1 MTEEISKEQKLQENR
16 EKRKKLAQSFREKNI
31 KEIENNPGARV
42 VTLDL
47 DEDYQLYLFSKYFHV
62 KFSVLDHKF
71 FNMSAAEKELYMQIK
86 NGVSDI
92 FLEFHNY
99 ADMLAKNFKDIMPY
113 PPYIK
118 TEFIKKKL
126 QEKGVPVEDAIQDI
140 GGENPETKKQKK
152 DILS

>member
-1 MTEEISKEQKLQENR
+1 MTEEISKNQKLQESR

-47 DEDYQLYLFSKYFHV
+47 DEHYQLYFFSKYFHT
-62 KFSVLDHKF
+62 KFSVLDHKY
-71 FNMSAAEKELYMQIK
+71 FNMTAVKKELYMKIK

-92 FLEFHNY
+92 FIEFHNY
-99 ADMLAKNFKDIMPY
+99 ADMLAKDFEDIMPY

-126 QEKGVPVEDAIQDI
+126 EEKGLPVEPDI
-140 GGENPETKKQKK
+140 VQNIDSEHIETKKQKK
-152 DILS
+152 DIL